1 MRGVILYMLIFNL
14 GTGDRKDSY
23 FANIAC
29 FCNGLFAH
37 AYKTV
42 FCLVG
47 YSMTNLSTVEVI
59 DEVSMGRMIERLA
72 HDIVEKNKGT
82 DNLCLV
88 GIRTRGV
95 YLAERIA
102 RAIERFESVALPQ
115 GILDITF
122 YRDDLD
128 IIDQVPEIKGS
139 ELPFS
144 VTGKTIVLID
154 DVLFTGRTVRA
165 AVETVMNHGRPS
177 KIQLLVLVDRG
188 HRELPV
194 SANFVGKNLPT
205 SKLEKVKV
213 YFSEIDGRDG
223 VEIIKINE

>member
-1 MRGVILYMLIFNL
+1 M
-14 GTGDRKDSY
+14 
-23 FANIAC
+23 A
-29 FCNGLFAH
+29 
-37 AYKTV
+37 
-42 FCLVG
+42 
-47 YSMTNLSTVEVI
+47 NLSTVEVI
-59 DEVSMGRMIERLA
+59 DKISMGRMIERLA

-102 RAIERFESVALPQ
+102 RAIERFEGVELPQ
-115 GILDITF
+115 GVLDITF
-122 YRDDLD
+122 YRDDLGL
-128 IIDQVPEIKGS
+128 IDQVPEIKGS
-139 ELPFS
+139 ELPFD
-144 VTGKTIVLID
+144 VTGKTVILID

-165 AVETVMNHGRPS
+165 AVETVMSHGRPQ

-205 SKLEKVKV
+205 AKSEKVKV
-213 YFSEIDGRDG
+213 YFSECDDRDG
-223 VEIIKINE
+223 VEIIKIKE

>member
-1 MRGVILYMLIFNL
+1 
-14 GTGDRKDSY
+14 
-23 FANIAC
+23 
-29 FCNGLFAH
+29 
-37 AYKTV
+37 
-42 FCLVG
+42 
-47 YSMTNLSTVEVI
+47 MTNSSTVVVI
-59 DEVSMGRMIERLA
+59 DEISMGRMIERLA

-82 DNLCLV
+82 ENLCLV

-95 YLAERIA
+95 FLAERIA
-102 RAIERFESVALPQ
+102 RAIERFEGVKLPQ

-122 YRDDLD
+122 YRDDLG

-139 ELPFS
+139 ELPFDI
-144 VTGKTIVLID
+144 TGKTVVLID

-165 AVETVMNHGRPS
+165 AVETVMSHGRPS

-205 SKLEKVKV
+205 SKMEKVKV
-213 YFSEIDGRDG
+213 YFSEFDGRDG

>member
-1 MRGVILYMLIFNL
+1 M
-14 GTGDRKDSY
+14 
-23 FANIAC
+23 
-29 FCNGLFAH
+29 
-37 AYKTV
+37 
-42 FCLVG
+42 
-47 YSMTNLSTVEVI
+47 
-59 DEVSMGRMIERLA
+59 
-72 HDIVEKNKGT
+72 
-82 DNLCLV
+82 V

-102 RAIERFESVALPQ
+102 RAIERFESVKLPQ

-122 YRDDLD
+122 YRDDLGL
-128 IIDQVPEIKGS
+128 IDQVPEIKGS
-139 ELPFS
+139 ELPFD
-144 VTGKTIVLID
+144 VTGKTVVLID

-165 AVETVMNHGRPS
+165 AVETVMSHGRPN

-213 YFSEIDGRDG
+213 YFTEIDGRDG

>member
-1 MRGVILYMLIFNL
+1 MLIFNL

-23 FANIAC
+23 FANIVC
-29 FCNGLFAH
+29 FCNGLFAY

-47 YSMTNLSTVEVI
+47 YSMTKLSTVEVI

-122 YRDDLD
+122 YRDDLGL
-128 IIDQVPEIKGS
+128 IDQVPEIKGS
-139 ELPFS
+139 ELPFD

-165 AVETVMNHGRPS
+165 AVETVMNNGRPS